1 MEGSALEPKGS
12 GTESARKVPGESF
25 AGNVPPVAEE
35 AEAADVTATDAVA
48 TDEGIQAMLADLDAL
63 QREVEAARAAAAG
76 GGA

>member
-1 MEGSALEPKGS
+1 MEGSEPKGTS
-12 GTESARKVPGESF
+12 TESVRKVSGDSF

-35 AEAADVTATDAVA
+35 AEAADVTTTDAAATDP
-48 TDEGIQAMLADLDAL
+48 GIQAMLADLDAL

>member
-1 MEGSALEPKGS
+1 MS
-12 GTESARKVPGESF
+12 GDSF

-35 AEAADVTATDAVA
+35 AEAVDVTATDAAA

>member
-1 MEGSALEPKGS
+1 MESM
-12 GTESARKVPGESF
+12 RKVSGDSI

-35 AEAADVTATDAVA
+35 MEAADMTATDAAA
-48 TDEGIQAMLADLDAL
+48 TDEAVQAMLADLDAL